1 MKETTIGKLNVT
13 VGISVDSDTAW
24 TCLRLIEIYL
34 NNSPDETLIINCDE
48 CGNWDLDFIQ
58 RAIVKGGGRDE

>member
-1 MKETTIGKLNVT
+1 MKETTIGKLNVS

-48 CGNWDLDFIQ
+48 YGNWDLDFIA
-58 RAIVKGGGRDE
+58 RAMIKKGGAE